1 MTKIPSDD
9 QIIPIPCQNPDCET
23 VIKENFGW
31 MKSNTTLQCQDCG
44 FENQLE
50 DIVKG
55 IEEMLGGE
63 AWDRIDP
70 DKGDTGPADG
80 S

>member
-9 QIIPIPCQNPDCET
+9 QIIPIQCQNPDCET

-31 MKSNTTLQCQDCG
+31 ILSINRLQCQDGG
-44 FENQLE
+44 FVNLLE
-50 DIVKG
+50 DFVKG

-63 AWDRIDP
+63 AWDSIDP
-70 DKGDTGPADG
+70 DIEL
-80 S
+80 